1 MLWFSLII
9 FFLGF
14 LLQLA
19 VRSSRV
25 QTFLASKVAAYFS
38 DELNVNI
45 KVGQLAIGFFDQVV
59 LRDLYI
65 EDQFGDT
72 LLYCDRLKV
81 NLEAIR
87 FKKREIDFDLIQLDA
102 ARFHLKTNLDSL
114 GTNNLQ
120 FILDYFTP
128 EKKDTVAVQPWSLYA
143 DDIRLFDSQF
153 KLKNGIPETLGF
165 GIDFNNLDVTDV
177 NVLLEKVE
185 IWNDTLYSFVD
196 HIDFKEQSGFTLD
209 TLQGNFVMSAQSFSL
224 DELVLVTP
232 NSNIKGELTFEYNR
246 FSNFKHFIDSVNI
259 RSSFENSELNF
270 TDISYFAPALEGFSE
285 KIGIT
290 GRVRGPISNLRGR
303 QLKIDFADHSYF
315 MGNVDLNGLPYIE
328 RTYINLNVTK
338 LSTTVNELEKIQ
350 IPPFTAS
357 NRMKIPTEFNRLGNI
372 IFSGQFTGF
381 YNDFVAFG
389 EMRSDL
395 GLLASDIGISQSE
408 KTKEI
413 SYSGQLKSTSFNL
426 GKLFSI
432 SDLGVLS
439 SDVRIQG
446 KGITL
451 NTISAKVDGIVSQA
465 VFRNYSYEKLKVN
478 GEIEQNLFNGDAVI
492 DDINLSVD
500 FAGLID
506 LRTDTAQFNF
516 TSNLYHVNLGALNLI
531 DIKEYS
537 SLTSRVD
544 INVKGVSL
552 DDFSGKVLAYQTS
565 YCHKDIEYPFGDILF
580 NSLRTGGGN
589 SISLSSQL
597 VDAEVT
603 GSFDIAGLPN
613 SLLSVLY
620 AAMPALMPGDE
631 APPIKE
637 QQFNFNVLI
646 KDFALVNDLLV
657 PGLFL
662 ESGSNISGNYN
673 SKGLIFSAKL
683 DSELFNFKQVR
694 VEDIHLEID
703 KHTDVLVAWLNAK
716 HFPIMDSLDFK
727 NIDLRLTAYQDNL
740 EANLIFAD
748 QNDEESNISIDGEIL
763 GTRKFDFDIS
773 PSQISILGERWQSDS
788 ISSVSIDSTSVTF
801 TNLEFKSQS
810 GLVRLQG
817 SISEDMNEQLDF
829 EIWELNLALI
839 NRFLGPS
846 TPKLSGILNTKGNL
860 ENAYVDN
867 AINCYVDI
875 KDLLIEDYMLG
886 DVLVDAR
893 WNFQEAQLDIN
904 GYVKYKQTENISISG
919 VYNPR
924 NEEEN
929 KLNAQVTFNAFDL
942 ALLNFLIKEGVSEF
956 EGNVTGEIDV
966 AGSFSKP
973 LLSGEL
979 NMNNAGVKVDFL
991 NTKYFVSDK
1000 VVVANDFVGLD
1011 YVPIRDQEGNKG
1023 FLIGTLFHEN
1033 FRKLNYNFVVDME
1046 KFLCLNTSVN
1056 DNSLFYG
1063 KAYAT
1068 GSVDIMGYDKS
1079 MQIEVNATTTPGSN
1093 LYLPLGGTTEVTF
1106 DNFVTF
1112 VSAIDEV
1119 EDTEPVIDLQGI
1131 SLIMDLRV
1139 TPDLQVELV
1148 FDERLGDVLK
1158 ARGSGPINLEIT
1170 PDGQFSMFGQYEIS
1184 EGEYLFTLQ
1193 SIINKKFSIQKGG
1206 VIGWY
1211 GDPYNAD
1218 INVSA
1223 VYKLR
1228 ASLYDLMGEFAEGYT
1243 SRVPVNL
1250 NLNLSNKLL
1259 NPNVDFSVT
1268 LPNADESMQSLVN
1281 SVLSTEEEKNK
1292 QAFALLVLNKFLPPS
1307 NRAATSSGSSST
1319 NFGATTTTEVLS
1331 NQLSNWLSQISD
1343 DFNVGLNYRP
1353 GDNITNEELAVA
1365 LSTQL
1370 LNDRLLISGS
1380 VGVSNSP
1387 AAVSSNRGNQMIG
1400 DFLAEYLITEDG
1412 KLRLKVFS
1420 ESADYNILQTYR
1432 TGTTQGLGLTFQED
1446 FDNFADFI
1454 CRLRNLTKKS
1464 GEKVSCDDLY

>member
-1 MLWFSLII
+1 M
-9 FFLGF
+9 
-14 LLQLA
+14 LQLA
-19 VRSSRV
+19 IRSPKV
-25 QTFLASKVAAYFS
+25 QTFLASKVAEYFS
-38 DELNVNI
+38 KELNTNI
-45 KVGQLAIGFFDQVV
+45 RVGQLSIGFFDRV
-59 LRDLYI
+59 LLHELYI
-65 EDQFGDT
+65 EDQQGDT

-81 NLEAIR
+81 NLETIK
-87 FKKREIDFDLIQLDA
+87 FKNREIEFDLIQLDEA
-102 ARFHLKTNLDSL
+102 HFNLKTNLDSTGL
-114 GTNNLQ
+114 NNLQ
-120 FILDYFTP
+120 FILNYFTP
-128 EKKDTVAVQPWSLYA
+128 EKKDTTVTQPWSFYA
-143 DDIRLFDSQF
+143 DDIRLFDSHF
-153 KLKNGIPETLGF
+153 KLNAGYPDTLGF
-165 GIDFNNLDVTDV
+165 GVDFNNLDVTDV

-185 IWNDTLYSFVD
+185 ILSDTLYAFID
-196 HIDFKEQSGFTLD
+196 HIDFKEKSGFDLD
-209 TLQGNFVMSAQSFSL
+209 TLQGNFVMSAQGLSL
-224 DELVLVTP
+224 DKLSLVTP
-232 NSNIKGELTFEYNR
+232 KSNIKGELAFEFSK
-246 FSNFKHFIDSVNI
+246 FSNFKYFVDSVNI

-270 TDISYFAPALEGFSE
+270 SDISYFAPALEGFSE

-303 QLKIDFADHSYF
+303 QLKIDFAEQSYF
-315 MGNVDLNGLPYIE
+315 MGNVDLSGLPNIE
-328 RTYINLNVTK
+328 RTYINLNVSK
-338 LSTTVNELEKIQ
+338 LSTTVSELEKIQ
-350 IPPFTAS
+350 IPPFTET
-357 NRMKIPTEFNRLGNI
+357 NRMKIPAEFNRLGNI
-372 IFSGQFTGF
+372 IFKGQFTGF

-395 GLLASDIGISQSE
+395 GMLATDIGISQSE

-413 SYSGQLKSTSFNL
+413 SYSGQLKSTTFDL

-432 SDLGVLS
+432 NDLGVLS

-451 NTISAKVDGIVSQA
+451 NTISAKVEGLVSQA
-465 VFRNYSYEKLKVN
+465 VFRDYSYEKLKIN
-478 GEIEQNLFNGDAVI
+478 GEIERNLFNGEAVI

-500 FAGLID
+500 FTGLID
-506 LRTDTAQFNF
+506 LRTDTAKFNF
-516 TSNLYHVNLGALNLI
+516 TSNLYHVNLGALNLL

-537 SLTSRVD
+537 SLTSRVE

-552 DDFSGKVLAYQTS
+552 DDFSGNVLAYQTS
-565 YCHKDIEYPFGDILF
+565 YCHKDVEYPFGDVIF

-589 SISLSSQL
+589 SISLSSDL
-597 VDAEVT
+597 VDAEVN
-603 GSFDIAGLPN
+603 GVFDIAGLPN
-613 SLLSVLY
+613 SFLSILH

-631 APPIKE
+631 TPPIKE
-637 QQFNFNVLI
+637 QQFSFNVLI
-646 KDFALVNDLLV
+646 KDFALVHDLLV
-657 PGLFL
+657 PGLFI
-662 ESGSNISGNYN
+662 ESGSNLSGNYN
-673 SKGLIFSAKL
+673 SRNLFFDAKF
-683 DSELFNFKQVR
+683 DTELFRFKDISI
-694 VEDIHLEID
+694 EGIHLEID
-703 KHTDVLVAWLNAK
+703 KHTDVLVAWLNAR
-716 HFPIMDSLDFK
+716 HFPFLDSLDFK
-727 NIDLRLTAYQDNL
+727 NIDLRATAYQDNL

-748 QNDEESNISIDGEIL
+748 QNNQESRIVVDGEVL
-763 GTRKFDFDIS
+763 GTKKFDFDIS
-773 PSQISILGERWQSDS
+773 PSYLNLLGERWQSDS

-817 SISEDMNEQLDF
+817 SISEDMNEHLDF

-839 NRFLGPS
+839 NRFTGSSVPNI
-846 TPKLSGILNTKGNL
+846 SGTLNTKGNL
-860 ENAYVDN
+860 ESAYKDN

-875 KDLLIEDYMLG
+875 RDLLIEDYMLG

-904 GYVKYKQTENISISG
+904 GYVKYNQTENISING

-924 NEEEN
+924 NEDEN
-929 KLNAQVTFNAFDL
+929 KLDAEVTFNAFDL
-942 ALLNFLIKEGVSEF
+942 RLLNFLIKEGVSDF
-956 EGNVTGEIDV
+956 EGNVSGVIDV
-966 AGSFSKP
+966 AGSFTKP

-979 NMNNAGVKVDFL
+979 DMNDAGVKVDFL
-991 NTKYFVSDK
+991 NTKYFVNDK
-1000 VVVANDFVGLD
+1000 VVVANDYIGID

-1033 FRKLNYNFVVDME
+1033 FRELNYNFVVEME
-1046 KFLCLNTSVN
+1046 KFLCLNTSSF

-1079 MQIEVNATTTPGSN
+1079 MQIEVSATTTSGSN

-1112 VSAIDEV
+1112 VSANDDV
-1119 EDTEPVIDLQGI
+1119 EEKEPVLDLQGI
-1131 SLIMDLRV
+1131 SLIMDLRT

-1158 ARGSGPINLEIT
+1158 ARGSGPIQLEIT

-1218 INVSA
+1218 IDIAA

-1250 NLNLSNKLL
+1250 NLKLTNKLL

-1307 NRAATSSGSSST
+1307 NRAATASGSTST

-1380 VGVSNSP
+1380 VGVSNTP

-1432 TGTTQGLGLTFQED
+1432 TGTTQGVGITFQED

-1454 CRLRNLTKKS
+1454 CRLRNLTKRND
-1464 GEKVSCDDLY
+1464 EKVTCEDLY

>member
-1 MLWFSLII
+1 LLWFTLIL
-9 FFLGF
+9 FLLGF

-19 VRSSRV
+19 IRSPRV

-38 DELNVNI
+38 KELNTNI
-45 KVGQLAIGFFDQVV
+45 RVGQLYIGFFDQVM
-59 LRDLYI
+59 LHELYI
-65 EDQFGDT
+65 EDQLGDT
-72 LLYCDRLKV
+72 LLYCHRLKV

-102 ARFHLKTNLDSL
+102 ANFYLKTNLDSL
-114 GTNNLQ
+114 GTNNMQ
-120 FILDYFTP
+120 FILSYFTP
-128 EKKDTVAVQPWSLYA
+128 EKKDTVAIEPWSLYA
-143 DDIRLFDSQF
+143 DDIRLYDSHF
-153 KLKNGIPETLGF
+153 KLDAGYPDTLQF
-165 GIDFNNLDVTDV
+165 GVNFNNLDVKDV
-177 NVLLEKVE
+177 NILLEKVE
-185 IWNDTLYSFVD
+185 ILSDTLYAYID
-196 HIDFKEQSGFTLD
+196 HIDFKEKSGFNLD
-209 TLQGNFVMSAQSFSL
+209 TLQGNFVMSSQGLSL
-224 DELVLVTP
+224 DKLTLVTP
-232 NSNIKGELTFEYNR
+232 NSNIKGELAFEYNR
-246 FSNFKHFIDSVNI
+246 FSDFKHFIDSVQI
-259 RSSFENSELNF
+259 RTSLDDSEMNF

-303 QLKIDFADHSYF
+303 QLKIDFADNSYF
-315 MGNVDLNGLPYIE
+315 MGNVDLNGLPHIE
-328 RTYINLNVTK
+328 RTYINLDVTK
-338 LSTTVNELEKIQ
+338 LSTTIKELEKIQ
-350 IPPFTAS
+350 IPPFTEP
-357 NRMKIPTEFNRLGNI
+357 NRMKIPAEFNRLGNI
-372 IFSGQFTGF
+372 IFRGQFTGF

-395 GLLASDIGISQSE
+395 GMLASDLGISQSE

-426 GKLFSI
+426 GKLFAI
-432 SDLGVLS
+432 KDLGVLTS
-439 SDVRIQG
+439 NVRIEG

-451 NTISAKVDGIVSQA
+451 NTISAKVEGLVSQA
-465 VFRNYSYEKLKVN
+465 VYRNYSYEKLKVN
-478 GEIEQNLFNGDAVI
+478 GEIERNLFNGEAVI
-492 DDINLSVD
+492 DDINLSID

-516 TSNLYHVNLGALNLI
+516 TSNLYHINLGALNLLEI
-531 DIKEYS
+531 EEFS
-537 SLTSRVD
+537 SLTSRVE

-565 YCHKDIEYPFGDILF
+565 YCHKDVEYPFGDILF
-580 NSLRTGGGN
+580 NSSRAGGGN
-589 SISLSSQL
+589 TISLSSTL
-597 VDAEVT
+597 IDAEVS
-603 GSFDIAGLPN
+603 GVFDIAGLPN
-613 SLLSVLY
+613 SFLSILH
-620 AAMPALMPGDE
+620 AAMPALMPGSE
-631 APPIKE
+631 VPPIKD
-637 QQFNFNVLI
+637 QRFNFHVLV
-646 KDFALVNDLLV
+646 KDFALVHDLLV
-657 PGLFL
+657 PGLFIA
-662 ESGSNISGNYN
+662 SGSNLSGSYN
-673 SKGLIFSAKL
+673 SKGLVFDAKF
-683 DSELFNFKQVR
+683 DTELFQFKNVSLEG
-694 VEDIHLEID
+694 VHLEID

-716 HFPIMDSLDFK
+716 HFPFMDSLDFK
-727 NIDLRLTAYQDNL
+727 NIDLRATAYQDNL

-748 QNDEESNISIDGEIL
+748 QNDEESHISIDGEVL

-773 PSQISILGERWQSDS
+773 PSHISILGERWQSDS

-839 NRFLGPS
+839 NRFSGPS
-846 TPKLSGILNTKGNL
+846 TPKLSGKLNTKGNL
-860 ENAYVDN
+860 ENAYNDN
-867 AINCYVDI
+867 AINCYIDI
-875 KDLLIEDYMLG
+875 RDLLIEDYMLG

-904 GYVKYKQTENISISG
+904 GYVKYKQTENISIKG

-924 NEEEN
+924 NDDEH
-929 KLNAQVTFNAFDL
+929 KLNAEVTFNTFDL

-956 EGNVTGEIDV
+956 EGSVSGVIDV

-973 LLSGEL
+973 LLEGNL
-979 NMNNAGVKVDFL
+979 NLKNAGVKVDFL
-991 NTKYFVSDK
+991 NTKYFVNDK
-1000 VVVANDFVGLD
+1000 VVVANDYIGLD

-1046 KFLCLNTSVN
+1046 RFLCLNTSVH

-1068 GSVDIMGYDKS
+1068 GSVDILGFDKS
-1079 MQIEVNATTTPGSN
+1079 MQIEVNATTTSGSS

-1112 VSAIDEV
+1112 ISAKDEL
-1119 EDTEPVIDLQGI
+1119 EISEPVLDLQGI

-1218 INVSA
+1218 INVAA

-1250 NLNLSNKLL
+1250 NLKLTNKLL

-1307 NRAATSSGSSST
+1307 NRAATSSSSTST

-1380 VGVSNSP
+1380 VGVSNTP

-1454 CRLRNLTKKS
+1454 CRLRNLARKS
-1464 GEKVSCDDLY
+1464 GEKVTCEDLY